1 MSDDDFQQRS
11 MRSMRS
17 MNDAIDTAVRDM
29 MHVDPRP
36 GLRRRVLS
44 KLEPPV
50 RTRSWLPWLPW
61 LLAPTG
67 ALAAA
72 VLVVA
77 LLDDRTTSPAPVTT
91 AMTSGA
97 TPPAAAPP
105 PAAGIPE
112 RSRQAPAQAPRDQV
126 GMPVDVFGPRTTRVS
141 AASVRLPSADEQP
154 GSTGEVSFA
163 LSAAHGGAGIP
174 PALVILPLEIQP
186 LQLPA
191 LLPRR

>member
-1 MSDDDFQQRS
+1 MGS
-11 MRSMRS
+11 MRSI
-17 MNDAIDTAVRDM
+17 NEAIDTAVRDM

-44 KLEPPV
+44 KLDAPG
-50 RTRSWLPWLPW
+50 RKGSWMPW

-72 VLVVA
+72 VLAVA
-77 LLDDRTTSPAPVTT
+77 LLDDRTTSPGPVTT
-91 AMTSGA
+91 AMTSDA
-97 TPPAAAPP
+97 TVPAGPPP

-112 RSRQAPAQAPRDQV
+112 RTRKAPAPSPRDQV
-126 GMPVDVFGPRTTRVS
+126 AMTAHIFGPRTTRVS

-154 GSTGEVSFA
+154 ASMGDISSA
-163 LSAAHGGAGIP
+163 LSAVQAEAGIP
-174 PALVILPLEIQP
+174 PALVIHALEIQP